1 MATLTAQLQNVV
13 VHNWPLTWPRP
24 APEPVQ
30 IPKRGPA
37 QVQVAMM
44 TPQQAMLHR
53 QKRDEIRD
61 RAHKFAMERQTLDMK
76 NTWLQSADK
85 HYVQRTI
92 ERNVRD
98 TMAQHDMAV
107 QERQCRLRTLL
118 EADEEQLVQ
127 EARRDHETPLER
139 QAHMRIRAQT
149 LRDMREVQRQKVVA
163 DKLDQQ
169 FRGQCQEL
177 REAQSKRRQQ
187 QVFEERA
194 VQLRSQQEHARLRQQ
209 EEDMFQELWEA
220 DARAKDDRE
229 RRRVESQHQS
239 NVAQLD
245 GLRQQ
250 MAAAEERR
258 RQMKLQRDEDA
269 RQQAQRQQRQQ
280 QLAERERRLS
290 LDAAQA
296 RRRMLDDSLRLKME
310 RLAKEQQDELQLD
323 LSILQQTLQDEN
335 QHQQDAA
342 DKKAELRDEQLRF
355 RQYLAEQLM
364 KRKKDEEE
372 MEQLMEDKLRETWD
386 RRDRQ
391 NFLQQEARNR
401 LMEEVMESRRLQTAH
416 KQHVNM
422 QKRLEATKERE
433 ELNAAFHEM
442 KRADEEQK
450 KRQRQAY
457 VAYQADLR
465 AQIEQQQQ
473 LRREQEAEDERQK
486 QQVLMLEK
494 QQQQKKE
501 EVLARPT
508 DGTSHPFRRYKS
520 PAGQDL

>member
-1 MATLTAQLQNVV
+1 ML
-13 VHNWPLTWPRP
+13 
-24 APEPVQ
+24 
-30 IPKRGPA
+30 
-37 QVQVAMM
+37 

-53 QKRDEIRD
+53 QKQDALRD
-61 RAHKFAMERQTLDMK
+61 RAHKFAMERQTFDMK
-76 NTWLQSADK
+76 NSWLQRSDK

-98 TMAQHDMAV
+98 TMMQHYMAV
-107 QERQCRLRTLL
+107 QERQRRLRTLL

-127 EARRDHETPLER
+127 EARTEHETPLEK

-149 LRDMREVQRQKVVA
+149 LRDAREVQRQQLVA

-169 FRGQCQEL
+169 FREQCQEL
-177 REAQSKRRQQ
+177 REAQSKRRQL
-187 QVFEERA
+187 QVCEERA
-194 VQLRSQQEHARLRQQ
+194 AQLHSQQDYAQLQKQ
-209 EEDMFQELWEA
+209 EEDMFQQLWEA
-220 DARAKDDRE
+220 DARAKEDRE
-229 RRRVESQHQS
+229 RQRVEHQHQS
-239 NVAQLD
+239 NVAQMD

-250 MAAAEERR
+250 MAAVEERR

-269 RQQAQRQQRQQ
+269 QQQAQRQQLQQ

-296 RRRMLDDSLRLKME
+296 RRRMLDDSLRLKKE
-310 RLAKEQQDELQLD
+310 RLAKEEQDELQLD
-323 LSILQQTLQDEN
+323 MSILQQTLQDES
-335 QHQQDAA
+335 QHQQDTA

-355 RQYLAEQLM
+355 RQYLAEQLK
-364 KRKKDEEE
+364 KRKEDEEE
-372 MEQLMEDKLRETWD
+372 MEQLMEDKLKETWD
-386 RRDRQ
+386 RRDKQ

-422 QKRLEATKERE
+422 QKRLEAAKERD

-457 VAYQADLR
+457 VVYQADLR
-465 AQIEQQQQ
+465 AQIEQRQQ
-473 LRREQEAEDERQK
+473 LRREQEAEDAKQK
-486 QQVLMLEK
+486 QQVLTLEQ

-501 EVLARPT
+501 QVLTRPT
-508 DGTSHPFRRYKS
+508 DGASHPFRRYKS
-520 PAGQDL
+520 PASQDL